1 MRSISWCPAAAENI
15 DLDWCSGARHRR
27 EPQSATRVA
36 GSDLE
41 EDGAAMERGLEEHRP
56 WSLEQMLPRTTIIVA
71 DRGGRMNWAAD
82 GANGNSKLTSV
93 LQMERGLHFGN
104 VSISLVLLLLLK
116 ALIGFGTSQ
125 AQGSAIGREPQSA
138 TRSAG
143 STSEEDGARVMER
156 GLENIGAPV
165 IGADVT
171 VEDDDNGSTGE
182 ADESY
187 GESNGNF
194 QPTRH
199 VTLLRKSPGSCC
211 SKVYCIT
218 LITLLDLLLLPK
230 RVLRRG
236 LRHLREHLEGP
247 VGATALL
254 GRRARRLAPTS
265 LLLSNS
271 QSARLGDLSAN
282 CVGETG

>member
-1 MRSISWCPAAAENI
+1 
-15 DLDWCSGARHRR
+15 
-27 EPQSATRVA
+27 
-36 GSDLE
+36 
-41 EDGAAMERGLEEHRP
+41 
-56 WSLEQMLPRTTIIVA
+56 
-71 DRGGRMNWAAD
+71 
-82 GANGNSKLTSV
+82 
-93 LQMERGLHFGN
+93 MERGLHFGN

-171 VEDDDNGSTGE
+171 VEDDDNGSAGE

-194 QPTRH
+194 QPTR
-199 VTLLRKSPGSCC
+199 
-211 SKVYCIT
+211 
-218 LITLLDLLLLPK
+218 
-230 RVLRRG
+230 
-236 LRHLREHLEGP
+236 
-247 VGATALL
+247 
-254 GRRARRLAPTS
+254 
-265 LLLSNS
+265 
-271 QSARLGDLSAN
+271 
-282 CVGETG
+282 